1 MSTGLIITLVICTT
15 LIVLTIANNSHKVKM
30 AEIQL
35 KRDGNP
41 FIPKTQNNN
50 DGGSKHE

>member
-15 LIVLTIANNSHKVKM
+15 LIVLTIANSKHKENMAKM
-30 AEIQL
+30 
-35 KRDGNP
+35 G
-41 FIPKTQNNN
+41 QNKN